1 MLPLYKKST
10 PVVKVGEKFFVPV
23 KNQTVIPLSVDG
35 VKYIPVKPANPA
47 KHDLESAITA
57 KTKPNV
63 PVNTFKIGNLTY
75 IPLKAVPK
83 CYRSTFKTV
92 KPPSP
97 PTKAILINGK
107 SYAPIT

>member
-10 PVVKVGEKFFVPV
+10 PVVKVGEKFFV
-23 KNQTVIPLSVDG
+23 
-35 VKYIPVKPANPA
+35 PVKPANPA

>member
-1 MLPLYKKST
+1 MPTTIIPKLLLPLYKKST
-10 PVVKVGEKFFVPV
+10 PVVKVGEKFYVPL
-23 KNQTVIPLSVDG
+23 KNQTVVPLSVDG

-63 PVNTFKIGNLTY
+63 TVNTFKIGNLTY

-83 CYRSTFKTV
+83 VY
-92 KPPSP
+92 
-97 PTKAILINGK
+97 
-107 SYAPIT
+107 